1 MTELQVGDFPPDFVL
16 PVAGGGSV
24 DLAALRGKSI
34 VLYFY
39 PKDDTAGCTAEA
51 VAFTEMLPEFESA
64 GAVIIGI
71 SPDPV
76 ARHDKFVTKHGL
88 KIILASDEDHH
99 VSEAYGV
106 WREKSMYGRT
116 FMGIER
122 STFLVGPD
130 GRLRAIWRKVKV
142 AGHAGNVLVTLKS

>member
-24 DLAALRGKSI
+24 DLVALRGKSI

-39 PKDDTAGCTAEA
+39 PKDDTVGCTAEA

-76 ARHDKFVTKHGL
+76 ARHDKFATKHGL

-122 STFLVGPD
+122 STFLIGPD

-142 AGHAGNVLVTLKS
+142 AGHAGDVLVALKS

>member
-1 MTELQVGDFPPDFVL
+1 MTELQAGDFPPDFVL

-76 ARHDKFVTKHGL
+76 ARHDKFAAKHGL

-122 STFLVGPD
+122 STFLIGPD